1 MYDPDRGFIKKLKAL
16 DPNLGCKYE
25 QGHEHFVITYRR
37 AIGEPVPVWM
47 VKSDDG
53 GFRHPD
59 DRDILK
65 LREGDLHR
73 VPLKDRLRGVSKYME
88 DDRANLARHRKQEI
102 RDMTKDNKVQ
112 LANKFSK
119 IDSAMSG
126 GKGDCQFRRIN
137 LRPKGKVFSSSS
149 VANQP

>member
-1 MYDPDRGFIKKLKAL
+1 MYDPDRGFMKKLKTL

-25 QGHEHFVITYRR
+25 PDHQHFVITYRR
-37 AIGEPVPVWM
+37 PIGEPVPVWM
-47 VKSDDG
+47 IKSDDG

-88 DDRANLARHRKQEI
+88 EDRATRAMNRSQEI
-102 RDMTKDNKVQ
+102 RDMTKDSKIQ
-112 LANKFSK
+112 LMKKFSK

-126 GKGDCQFRRIN
+126 GKENYHFRRIN
-137 LRPKGKVFSSSS
+137 LRPKGEVFSSST